1 MVVKAAAGRVEV
13 NDVQCI
19 TSETEHLVSYTYCCF
34 SSRAEISYSIK
45 EIGLVFSIFINNT
58 HGPLMMQVILVRHAE
73 TEWNVREI
81 LQGQSDSALTS
92 RGNARHQLYL
102 RRLQRVIT
110 G

>member
-1 MVVKAAAGRVEV
+1 MFNASILRL
-13 NDVQCI
+13 NI
-19 TSETEHLVSYTYCCF
+19 LVSYTYCCL
-34 SSRAEISYSIK
+34 SSRAETFYSIK
-45 EIGLVFSIFINNT
+45 GIGLVFSIFINNT

-92 RGNARHQLYL
+92 GGNARHQPYL